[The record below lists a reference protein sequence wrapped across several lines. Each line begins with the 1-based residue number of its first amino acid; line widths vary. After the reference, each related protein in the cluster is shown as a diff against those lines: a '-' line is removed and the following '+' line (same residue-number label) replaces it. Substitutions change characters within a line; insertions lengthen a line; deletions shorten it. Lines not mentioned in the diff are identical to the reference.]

1 MDYINKGLTEEE
13 VLKRIENNQVN
24 YDSSIKTKTIPKII
38 FDNIFTLFN
47 ILNLILALLIFL
59 VGSYKNLLFLGVVI
73 CNTLISTFEEIR
85 TKLIIDKLSF
95 ITKNKVKVIRNNKN
109 ILIDINEIVIDDLIV
124 LKPGNQIVVDSI
136 ILDNEVYVDE
146 SFITGESEPVLLKKG
161 DVLKSG
167 SFLTVGN
174 CKAKVIHIGEENY
187 TSIISKDAKYIK
199 KTNSILMNT
208 LNKIIKII
216 SIVIIPTGI
225 LLFLNQYG
233 LDNNINNAVVST
245 VAGLISMIPE
255 GLVLLTSTVLA
266 VSVIRLSKYNVLV
279 QELYCIE
286 MLAHVDTIC
295 VDKTGTITEG
305 NMKLKEII
313 PLKNIDIDNIMGNLV
328 NNLNDDNATLLAIK
342 DKFKKKTNLKCLKT
356 IPFSSYYK
364 YSGVDFEKEGTYIIG
379 AYDFVCKKEIKEI
392 KKYSNNNR
400 ILMLMH
406 SKNFIKDKNIDNL
419 EPIAI
424 IVLEDN
430 IRLSAIKTFEYFKK
444 QNVDIKIIS
453 GDNVLTIKE
462 IAKRVGLTNIKAVDA
477 SLLSDEELKK
487 IVLDTNIFGRVSP
500 IQKKKILKYLKE
512 YKKTVAF
519 VGDGVNDV
527 LALKEADCS
536 IALATGSDAAR
547 NVSQLVLLDSNFD
560 SLPYVVGEGRRTI
573 NNVERS
579 ASLFLTKTVYAFI
592 LAILFIFVN
601 WSYPF
606 IPIQASLSS
615 MFTIGIPSFVLALEP
630 NNERIDNNFLA
641 RIISKAIPSGLTVV
655 FNIVLISLFSNL
667 SKQEISTIAICMIA
681 ITGFILIFKISKPF
695 NKLRTTL
702 FIFIILGFS
711 LGLTVFR
718 NFFGFANLNIKLL
731 TYIFILFLLSIVI
744 FNLVCLLVTKFIN
757 KHPKMFKE
765 E

>member
-1 MDYINKGLTEEE
+1 MDYINKGLTKDE

-24 YDSSIKTKTIPKII
+24 YDSSIKTKSIPKII

-47 ILNLILALLIFL
+47 ILNLILAFLIFL

-73 CNTLISTFEEIR
+73 CNTLISTFQEIR

-95 ITKNKVKVIRNNKN
+95 ITKNKIKVIRDSENV
-109 ILIDINEIVIDDLIV
+109 LIDINEIVIDDLIV
-124 LKPGNQIVVDSI
+124 LKPGNQVVVDSI

-161 DVLKSG
+161 NILKSG

-174 CKAKVIHIGEENY
+174 CKAKVIHIGDENY

-208 LNKIIKII
+208 LNKIIKTI
-216 SIVIIPTGI
+216 SIVIIPTGL

-233 LDNNINNAVVST
+233 LDNNISNAVVST

-286 MLAHVDTIC
+286 MLAHVDTLCI
-295 VDKTGTITEG
+295 DKTGTITEG
-305 NMKLKEII
+305 NMKLKEVI
-313 PLKNIDIDNIMGNLV
+313 PLKNVDIDNIMGNLV

-342 DKFKKKTNLKCLKT
+342 DKFKKKTNFKCLKT

-364 YSGVDFEKEGTYIIG
+364 YSGVCFENEGTYIIG

-392 KKYSNNNR
+392 KKYLNNNR
-400 ILMLMH
+400 VLMLMY
-406 SKNFIKDKNIDNL
+406 SKTFIKDKNIDNL
-419 EPIAI
+419 EAIAI

-453 GDNVLTIKE
+453 GDDVLTIKE
-462 IAKRVGLTNIKAVDA
+462 IAKRVGLKDIKAIDA
-477 SLLSDEELKK
+477 SLLSDEEIKR

-500 IQKKKILKYLKE
+500 IQKKNILKYLKE

-519 VGDGVNDV
+519 IGDGVNDV

-573 NNVERS
+573 NNIERS

-615 MFTIGIPSFVLALEP
+615 MFTIGIPSFILALEP

-655 FNIVLISLFSNL
+655 FNIVLISLFFNL

-695 NKLRTTL
+695 NKLRISL

-711 LGLTVFR
+711 LGLTIFK
-718 NFFGFANLNIKLL
+718 NFFGFATLSIKLL
-731 TYIFILFLLSIVI
+731 TYIFVLFLLSIVI
-744 FNLVCLLVTKFIN
+744 FNLVCLLVSEFIN